1 MHSMHT
7 GNTLFDYL
15 DWRGDLPMDAVPFQ
29 EIDGMILSRFVYAPF
44 HLTSLK
50 SARQFVSVSGILKE
64 LLAIPNLSEK
74 VLDEGDIALFK
85 ALEKSPRFC
94 HLKIGNFVDLF
105 DTERELQFSAC
116 SFAITPNLSCI
127 CYRGTDNTLIGWKEN
142 FNMGFSCPIPSQ
154 ELALQYFESY
164 AKSTTASLILAGH
177 SKGGNLAAY
186 ASAFCQPDIQQR
198 IETVYS
204 YDGPGFVAKILSAPE
219 YLSICQKIHTYVP
232 QSSMVGILLGHKEEH
247 SIVHS
252 METRIPFQHNI
263 YSWCIYG
270 TSFVLEDT
278 LSDTSRYFDS
288 TMRDWLSS
296 MSYEQRERFVEAVFS
311 IVSSTNARTLDDLK
325 TNLLS
330 NSKRIFQNM
339 RSLDDETK
347 KDISEGLSLFLQS
360 AKNSLPILW

>member
-64 LLAIPNLSEK
+64 LLAIPDLSEK

-263 YSWCIYG
+263 YSWCVYG

-296 MSYEQRERFVEAVFS
+296 MSYEQRERFVEGVFS